1 MKQILAIII
10 SILWMN
16 SVAQNVKIEGTLHL
30 PAADRKVYL
39 IRPMQ
44 STEYNAGAVSTV
56 IDAGK
61 GKFLVEL
68 NIGQPEIMFLSS
80 WVNNQPEFNTWLFLK
95 EGYTLNLE
103 LRKENDKVM
112 PVVSGIGAQN
122 NQQLEISNYS
132 GIMNDSKDTLPENVL
147 AYVQQEYKKDEAA
160 LNNYIKKNKPSKE
173 FIEAWQH
180 QIAYAPLKEYY
191 SFAQQRKYYIKE
203 AYKRNIKSWNA
214 GFDQLLKNAPLI
226 NEAALNCANYRY
238 FLHDYLTRS
247 KEQLWGDAA
256 VNMDEFIN
264 KWYAGDMAKG
274 KEDFNAD
281 KVNRPCQKIVEATFT
296 GKVKEYMYAQII
308 KNALKE
314 SIITNLAVVYDDF
327 LKQFPDTKYKK
338 IYDNPVA
345 AVAERLKQ
353 PLTQKMMFIPNSDSI
368 NSWAEVLAIFKG
380 KTVLLDMWGTW
391 CGPCRE
397 EIEKNGAAIK
407 SHFKNKPVDYLYIAN
422 YDEGNVEKWKTL
434 VAYFNLEGSH
444 LLATDSLTT
453 DIMKQLKTNSYPTY
467 AIIHKDGSVE
477 LSNAGYPMKKDIL
490 IAQIEKAL
498 K

>member
-10 SILWMN
+10 SILWVD

-39 IRPMQ
+39 IRPLQ
-44 STEYNAGAVSTV
+44 STEYNAGAVFTV
-56 IDAGK
+56 IDVSK
-61 GKFLVEL
+61 GQFMVEL

-80 WVNNQPEFNTWLFLK
+80 SVNNQPEFSLPLFLK
-95 EGYTLNLE
+95 QGYGLNLQ
-103 LRKENDKVM
+103 LKMENGLVKTI
-112 PVVSGIGAQN
+112 VSGNGAQD
-122 NQQLEISNYS
+122 NQKLIMSDYT
-132 GIMNDSKDTLPENVL
+132 GIVNDSKDTLPGNVL
-147 AYVQQEYKKDEAA
+147 AYVQQEYKKDQAA
-160 LNNYIKKNKPSKE
+160 LENYIEKNKPSQD
-173 FIEAWQH
+173 FIQAWQY

-214 GFDQLLKNAPLI
+214 VFDQLLKNAPLI
-226 NEAALNCANYRY
+226 NEAALCCANYRH
-238 FLHDYLTRS
+238 FLHDYLVRS
-247 KEQLWGDAA
+247 KEQLWADAA
-256 VNMDEFIN
+256 ANLDEFIN

-274 KEDFNAD
+274 KEDFNTD

-296 GKVKEYMYAQII
+296 GKVKEYMYGQII
-308 KNALKE
+308 KEALKE
-314 SIITNLAVVYDDF
+314 SIISNLALLYDDF

-338 IYDNPVA
+338 IYDQPVA
-345 AVAERLKQ
+345 AVVERLKQ

-422 YDEGNVEKWKTL
+422 YDEDNEEKWKTL

-477 LSNAGYPMKKDIL
+477 LSKAGYPMKKDIL